1 MFSLQT
7 KTMQKL
13 FTLFIA
19 ITLTN
24 SLFAQ
29 SYSAPESV
37 EYDAANNRY
46 LVACNGNTNS
56 IQQVVPAEAPTLFT
70 SNVSGPY
77 GIEILGSKLWVCDG
91 GRIKS
96 YNLSNAALVDNIN
109 LSGTFLNGITS
120 DGDHFLFVSDYSAK
134 KIYRVNTNT
143 GAFYTMVANT
153 VTSPNGMWYDGA
165 NNRVLFVNWGSNA
178 PVKAISLADSAVT
191 TVVTTTQTNCDGI
204 GRDAAGN
211 YYISSW
217 TPQAVYKY
225 NSSFGSP
232 TSVVSSGISNPADI
246 YYNTANDTIAV
257 PNSNNN
263 TVTFHYVG
271 TTVSLEEGDIREVKI
286 FPNPTNESTVI
297 QYSLSSP
304 SKVHLMVYSLNSD
317 MSKVL
322 VNEMQ
327 SAGDHLIPF
336 NTSGLAI
343 GQYYYLLQKE
353 NKIYRG
359 NLIITGR

>member
-1 MFSLQT
+1 MKKIVTFFLLLTFS
-7 KTMQKL
+7 
-13 FTLFIA
+13 F
-19 ITLTN
+19 
-24 SLFAQ
+24 SYSFAQ

-46 LVACNGNTNS
+46 LVACNGSTNS
-56 IQQVVPAEAPTLFT
+56 IQQVVPGNAPTLFT

-109 LSGTFLNGITS
+109 VNGTFLNGITS

-134 KIYRVNTNT
+134 KIYRVNANT

-153 VTSPNGMWYDGA
+153 VTSPNGLWYDGA

-178 PVKAISLADSAVT
+178 PVKAISLADSSVT
-191 TVVTTTQTNCDGI
+191 TVVTTSQTNCDGI

-217 TPQAVYKY
+217 NPQAVYKY

-232 TSVVSSGISNPADI
+232 TSVVSSGLSNPADI

-271 TTVSLEEGDIREVKI
+271 TTVSVAEEEKEEVKI
-286 FPNPTNESTVI
+286 FPNPASKFINVELNTASTNADFVIQNLTGEIIYLSKISNQKSAIDISNFAAGEYIYSVQTESGDFSGRFTVI
-297 QYSLSSP
+297 
-304 SKVHLMVYSLNSD
+304 K
-317 MSKVL
+317 
-322 VNEMQ
+322 
-327 SAGDHLIPF
+327 
-336 NTSGLAI
+336 
-343 GQYYYLLQKE
+343 
-353 NKIYRG
+353 
-359 NLIITGR
+359 

>member
-1 MFSLQT
+1 MS
-7 KTMQKL
+7 KL
-13 FTLFIA
+13 FTLFFSLI
-19 ITLTN
+19 ISV

-46 LVACNGNTNS
+46 LVACNGSTNS
-56 IQQVVPAEAPTLFT
+56 IQQVVPGQAPSLFT

-109 LSGTFLNGITS
+109 LGATFLNGITS
-120 DGDHFLFVSDYSAK
+120 DGDHFLFASDYSAK
-134 KIYRVNTNT
+134 KIYRINTNT
-143 GAFYTMVANT
+143 GAFYTMVSNT
-153 VTSPNGMWYDGA
+153 VTSPNGMWYDGT

-178 PVKAISLADSAVT
+178 PVKAISLADSSVT
-191 TVVTTTQTNCDGI
+191 TVVTTSQTNCDGI

-232 TSVVSSGISNPADI
+232 TSVVSSGLSNPADI
-246 YYNTANDTIAV
+246 YYNTLNDTIAV

-263 TVTFHYVG
+263 TVTFHYMG
-271 TTVSLEEGDIREVKI
+271 TTVSIEEGDPRELVVY
-286 FPNPTNESTVI
+286 PNPMNESTVF

-304 SKVHLMVYSLNSD
+304 SKVQLMVYNINSN
-317 MSKVL
+317 L
-322 VNEMQ
+322 VKILANETQ
-327 SAGDHLIPF
+327 PAGEHKIVF
-336 NTSGLAI
+336 NNSGFAA
-343 GQYYYLLQKE
+343 GTYYYLLQKE
-353 NKIYRG
+353 QKIFRG
-359 NLIITGR
+359 RLVITGQ

>member
-1 MFSLQT
+1 MPFKEISFGFQRWGFVFYICLLPQNQNHAKNFTILFLLTSSSGLIAQT
-7 KTMQKL
+7 
-13 FTLFIA
+13 I
-19 ITLTN
+19 N
-24 SLFAQ
+24 G
-29 SYSAPESV
+29 PESV
-37 EYDAANNRY
+37 EYDVANNRY
-46 LVACNGNTNS
+46 LVSNRSTPIS
-56 IQQVVPAEAPTLFT
+56 IQSLVPGQSPTLFT
-70 SNVSGPY
+70 SNVSSPAGL
-77 GIEILGSKLWVCDG
+77 EILGNKLWVCDG

-96 YNLSNAALVDNIN
+96 YNLSNGTLVNNIN

-120 DGDHFLFVSDYSAK
+120 DGGHFLFVSDYSAK

-143 GAFYTMVANT
+143 NAFYTMVSNT

-165 NNRVLFVNWGSNA
+165 NSRLLFVNWGSNA

-263 TVTFHYVG
+263 TVTFH
-271 TTVSLEEGDIREVKI
+271 SPFFRKKIISSANEKHRDIDI
-286 FPNPTNESTVI
+286 
-297 QYSLSSP
+297 
-304 SKVHLMVYSLNSD
+304 
-317 MSKVL
+317 
-322 VNEMQ
+322 
-327 SAGDHLIPF
+327 
-336 NTSGLAI
+336 AI
-343 GQYYYLLQKE
+343 KFAVAH
-353 NKIYRG
+353 
-359 NLIITGR
+359 

>member
-1 MFSLQT
+1 
-7 KTMQKL
+7 MQKL
-13 FTLFIA
+13 FATFLLLTFS
-19 ITLTN
+19 LTN
-24 SLFAQ
+24 GFAQ

-46 LVACNGNTNS
+46 LVACNGSTNS
-56 IQQVVPAEAPTLFT
+56 IQQVVPGNAPTLFT
-70 SNVSGPY
+70 SSVNGPY

-109 LSGTFLNGITS
+109 VNGTFLNGITS
-120 DGDHFLFVSDYSAK
+120 DGDHFLFVSDFSAK

-178 PVKAISLADSAVT
+178 PVKAISLVDSSVT
-191 TVVTTTQTNCDGI
+191 TVVTTSQTNCDGI

-217 TPQAVYKY
+217 NPQAVYKY

-232 TSVVSSGISNPADI
+232 TSVVSSGLSNPADI
-246 YYNTANDTIAV
+246 FYNTANDTIAV
-257 PNSNNN
+257 PNSSNN

-271 TTVSLEEGDIREVKI
+271 TTVSMDELKADDAVRAY
-286 FPNPTNESTVI
+286 PNPVNNSTI
-297 QYSLSSP
+297 FQYSVSTP
-304 SKVHLMVYSLNSD
+304 SKVQLMVYS
-317 MSKVL
+317 V
-322 VNEMQ
+322 
-327 SAGDHLIPF
+327 
-336 NTSGLAI
+336 TSGLARI
-343 GQYYYLLQKE
+343 VVNEVQQAGDYKVPFNSERLSPGVYYYLLHKE
-353 NKIYRG
+353 NKISRG
-359 NLIITGR
+359 NLLLIE

>member
-1 MFSLQT
+1 
-7 KTMQKL
+7 MQKI
-13 FTLFIA
+13 FTFFFL
-19 ITLTN
+19 LT
-24 SLFAQ
+24 SQFSHLTSFSQ

-46 LVACNGNTNS
+46 LVACNGSTNS
-56 IQQVVPAEAPTLFT
+56 IQQVVPGQAPTLFT

-109 LSGTFLNGITS
+109 LNATFLNGITS
-120 DGDHFLFVSDYSAK
+120 DGDHFLFVSDFSAK

-191 TVVTTTQTNCDGI
+191 TVVTTAQTNCDGI
-204 GRDAAGN
+204 GRDALGN

-225 NSSFGSP
+225 NNSFGSP
-232 TSVVSSGISNPADI
+232 QSVVSSGLSNPADI
-246 YYNTANDTIAV
+246 FYNTLNDTIAV

-263 TVTFHYVG
+263 TVTFHYLGTPVG
-271 TTVSLEEGDIREVKI
+271 VSELKGNDGVKV
-286 FPNPTNESTVI
+286 FPNPANSTTVF
-297 QYSLSSP
+297 QYSLSST
-304 SKVHLMVYSLNSD
+304 SKVHLMIYSLNGS
-317 MSKVL
+317 SEKIL
-322 VNEMQ
+322 ANEIQ
-327 SAGDHLIPF
+327 AAGEHTVPF
-336 NTSGLAI
+336 NTSGMAA
-343 GQYYYLLQKE
+343 GQYFYLLQKD

-359 NLIITGR
+359 NLVISGQ

>member
-1 MFSLQT
+1 
-7 KTMQKL
+7 MQNF
-13 FTLFIA
+13 FTLFIFLLSPVFY
-19 ITLTN
+19 LT
-24 SLFAQ
+24 SFAQ

-46 LVACNGNTNS
+46 LVACNGSTNS
-56 IQQVVPAEAPTLFT
+56 IQQVVPGQSPTLFT

-96 YNLSNAALVDNIN
+96 YNLGNAALVDNIN
-109 LSGTFLNGITS
+109 LSATFLNGIAS

-153 VTSPNGMWYDGA
+153 VTSPNGMRYDGA

-178 PVKAISLADSAVT
+178 PVKAISLADSSVT
-191 TVVTTTQTNCDGI
+191 TVTTTTQTNCDGI

-211 YYISSW
+211 FYISSW
-217 TPQAVYKY
+217 TPQAIYKY

-232 TSVVSSGISNPADI
+232 TAVVSSGLSNPADI
-246 YYNTANDTIAV
+246 YYNTLNDTIAV

-271 TTVSLEEGDIREVKI
+271 TSVSIAEGDKREISV
-286 FPNPTNESTVI
+286 FPNPMNENTVF

-304 SKVHLMVYSLNSD
+304 SKVQLMVYSIIGNTKLI
-317 MSKVL
+317 L

-327 SAGDHLIPF
+327 PAGEHKIKFDAKNLTTGH
-336 NTSGLAI
+336 
-343 GQYYYLLQKE
+343 YYYMLQKE

-359 NLIITGR
+359 KLVVLK

>member
-1 MFSLQT
+1 
-7 KTMQKL
+7 MQKL

-24 SLFAQ
+24 FLFAQ

-46 LVACNGNTNS
+46 LVACNGSTNS
-56 IQQVVPAEAPTLFT
+56 IQQVVPGEAPTLFT

-96 YNLSNAALVDNIN
+96 YNLGNAALVDNIN
-109 LSGTFLNGITS
+109 INVNAFLNGITS
-120 DGDHFLFVSDYSAK
+120 DGDHFLFVSDFSNK

-191 TVVTTTQTNCDGI
+191 TVVTTSQTNCDGI

-246 YYNTANDTIAV
+246 YYNAANDTIAV

-336 NTSGLAI
+336 NTSGLAV

-353 NKIYRG
+353 NKIYRS
-359 NLIITGR
+359 NLIITGL